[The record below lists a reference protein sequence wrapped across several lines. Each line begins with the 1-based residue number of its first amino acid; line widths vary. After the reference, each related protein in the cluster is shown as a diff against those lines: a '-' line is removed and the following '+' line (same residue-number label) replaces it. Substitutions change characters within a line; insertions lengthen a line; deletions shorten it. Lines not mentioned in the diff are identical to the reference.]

1 MQDYS
6 LFKFGEIGNQEIFD
20 IKYIRPLHR
29 HFSDRLN
36 WLAVRMV
43 VNDNTELIYHSV
55 YSNVDFLR
63 DLGGLA
69 FILVL
74 MATLCTSLFT
84 FNKLENILV
93 G

>member
-6 LFKFGEIGNQEIFD
+6 LFKFGEIGDQELFD

-29 HFSDRLN
+29 HFGDRLN
-36 WLAVRMV
+36 WLAIRMV

-74 MATLCTSLFT
+74 MATLCTNLFT

>member
-1 MQDYS
+1 
-6 LFKFGEIGNQEIFD
+6 
-20 IKYIRPLHR
+20 
-29 HFSDRLN
+29 
-36 WLAVRMV
+36 MV
-43 VNDNTELIYHSV
+43 VNDNTEMIYQSV

-69 FILVL
+69 FILVIL
-74 MATLCTSLFT
+74 SALLASLFT